1 IRVAFRGTIAH
12 STIMHPIIETKN
24 GCKLLILVLC
34 ASAPVIRGRTALP
47 ACPKPAIHP
56 MDGVISHAGRIRAAW
71 FIAIG

>member
-1 IRVAFRGTIAH
+1 MIHTLASAAT
-12 STIMHPIIETKN
+12 ETYN

-56 MDGVISHAGRIRAAW
+56 MDGVVSHAGRMRAAW